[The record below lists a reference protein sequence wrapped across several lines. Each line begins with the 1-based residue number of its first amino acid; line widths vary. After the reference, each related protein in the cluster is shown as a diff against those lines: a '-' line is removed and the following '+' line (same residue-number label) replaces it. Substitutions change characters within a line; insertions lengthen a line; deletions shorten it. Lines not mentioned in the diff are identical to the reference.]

1 MTNEPN
7 FEGDKMKAPSSNISV
22 SAEDITIKESKGT
35 FIIIMVAALLV
46 ILVGLFFWYKST
58 QTMLEPVATPVRP
71 TAEMNQEPETTTA
84 EAQVDSFSALST
96 SDELGA
102 IEADLESTNLT
113 NLEIELQQI
122 DAELEA
128 SVQ

>member
-1 MTNEPN
+1 MNNEPN
-7 FEGDKMKAPSSNISV
+7 FEGEKMKVPSSNINV
-22 SAEDITIKESKGT
+22 SAEDITIKDSKGA
-35 FIIIMVAALLV
+35 FIIILVVALLV

-58 QTMLEPVATPVRP
+58 QTLLAPVDTPLRP

-84 EAQVDSFSALST
+84 TAQVESFGALST
-96 SDELGA
+96 SDEIGA
-102 IEADLESTNLT
+102 IEADLESTDLT